1 MTQTALVTGA
11 SSGIGEEIARQL
23 CNRGYK
29 VFAGA
34 RRVDKM
40 TDLQE
45 LGATVIQL
53 DVGSQ
58 ESVDACFNIV
68 SEQVEGGKLDLL
80 FNNAG
85 VIYGGPAIEVPF
97 ESIQNCFDVNVFG
110 LIRMVQK
117 FSKLIINAK
126 GKIIQTGSATSLV
139 PFVFGSTYATTK
151 AAVLH
156 YSNCLRVELA
166 PFGVH
171 VILLQLGTIDT
182 GLGENLTVGEDSLYK
197 DATESLEVASDFS
210 SKLGAAEPQAAVK
223 QILDSVLVSNPKP
236 IIYAGSGYFLP
247 WFNGHFMPTWWT
259 DYALTSFFR
268 LDKFAKRIAKKN

>member
-1 MTQTALVTGA
+1 MTKTALVTGA

-139 PFVFGSTYATTK
+139 PFVFGTTYATTK

-182 GLGENLTVGEDSLYK
+182 GFGGESDSR
-197 DATESLEVASDFS
+197 
-210 SKLGAAEPQAAVK
+210 G
-223 QILDSVLVSNPKP
+223 
-236 IIYAGSGYFLP
+236 
-247 WFNGHFMPTWWT
+247 
-259 DYALTSFFR
+259 R
-268 LDKFAKRIAKKN
+268 LIVQGCD